1 MTRAVPAAQ
10 VLLDEPAPDQAH
22 GASVE
27 LRWLGQAGF
36 AAAGSSATVAF
47 DPYLSDL
54 CRTAFGLERAM
65 ERPCSPAE
73 VGADVVLISHWHEDH
88 LDLDSAA
95 EFAESGAT
103 FLAPPSC
110 VARLVGRGIPAG
122 SVRPMKTDETIEMSG
137 VTVTA
142 VPAVH
147 QVPGFLTEDA
157 VGYLLD
163 IDGLRIYHSGDT
175 EYHRSLLSAGQ
186 RGPIDV
192 ALLCV
197 NGTGGN
203 MNAFEAALLAVQ
215 LQPAVAVPMHFGMW
229 APDAYGP
236 GGTLDPADFV
246 DIYTRLLPQAAVRI
260 PTLTEPQVVRSRR

>member
-1 MTRAVPAAQ
+1 MTSATPRVSGRAAAAVP
-10 VLLDEPAPDQAH
+10 
-22 GASVE
+22 GGSVE

-36 AAAGSSATVAF
+36 AAHGSNATVAF

-54 CRTAFGLERAM
+54 CDSVFGLQRAM
-65 ERPCSPAE
+65 ERPCSPTE
-73 VGADVVLISHWHEDH
+73 VGADVVLVSHWHEDH

-95 EFAESGAT
+95 EFAAAGAT

-110 VARLVGRGIPAG
+110 VTRLVGRGIPAPA
-122 SVRPMKTDETIEMSG
+122 VRPITAGESIELSG

-157 VGYLLD
+157 VGYLVE
-163 IDGLRIYHSGDT
+163 IDGVSIYHSGDT
-175 EYHRSLLSAGQ
+175 EYHRSLLTAGQ

-203 MNAFEAALLAVQ
+203 MNAAEAAVLAAQ

-229 APDAYGP
+229 APEAYGP
-236 GGTLDPADFV
+236 GGTLDPAEFV
-246 DIYTRLLPQAAVRI
+246 EIYQRLQPQAAVRI
-260 PTLTEPQVVRSRR
+260 PTLSEPHVVRRRG

>member
-1 MTRAVPAAQ
+1 MMTHSSPGRS
-10 VLLDEPAPDQAH
+10 ETHHAH
-22 GASVE
+22 SAEVE

-36 AAAGSSATVAF
+36 AIRGSTATVAI
-47 DPYLSDL
+47 DPYLSDF
-54 CRTAFGLERAM
+54 CRTVFGLARAT
-65 ERPCSPAE
+65 ERPCSPTE
-73 VGADVVLISHWHEDH
+73 IGADLVLISHWHEDH

-95 EFAESGAT
+95 EFAASGSI

-110 VARLVGRGIPAG
+110 VARLLGRGIPAE
-122 SVRPMKTDETIEMSG
+122 SVRAIGFGESIQLCG

-157 VGYLLD
+157 VGYLLE
-163 IDGLRIYHSGDT
+163 IDDVRIYHSGDT
-175 EYHRSLLSAGQ
+175 EYHRSLLKAGD

-203 MNAFEAALLAVQ
+203 MNASEAALMAFQLA
-215 LQPAVAVPMHFGMW
+215 PAVAVPMHFGMW
-229 APDAYGP
+229 SPEGYGP
-236 GGTLDPADFV
+236 GGTLDPSDFV
-246 DIYTRLLPQAAVRI
+246 DVYTRLQPEAAARI
-260 PTLTEPQVVRSRR
+260 PTLAAPHVLSSRE